1 MKYIF
6 SLLVLNAF
14 LFSSNTCIAQSGKL
28 KSVQVAVDQLKRAM
42 ISGDRIQLTMI
53 TSDDLSYGHSGGYV
67 EAKFEFIE
75 KLSSGKSDFVSMD
88 ITEQTINIKGKTAIV
103 RHNLDAVTND
113 NGKPGIVKLKVLLVF
128 LKEQGN
134 WKLFARQAV
143 KA

>member
-6 SLLVLNAF
+6 SFLVLNAF
-14 LFSSNTCIAQSGKL
+14 LFSSIICTAQSAKL
-28 KSVQVAVDQLKRAM
+28 KSVQVAVDHLKRAM
-42 ISGDRIQLTMI
+42 ISGDRIQLSII
-53 TSDDLSYGHSGGYV
+53 TSDYLSYGHSGGHV
-67 EAKFEFIE
+67 EGKFDFIE
-75 KLSSGKSDFVSMD
+75 KISSGKSDFVSMD

-128 LKEQGN
+128 LKEHGD

-143 KA
+143 KS